1 MNAAVLDFT
10 LDEQGP
16 HGIAVSSWL
25 EPGRLALII
34 VDVQHYITLPQYS
47 GTWTAGGGP
56 EYYYDRLEKVVL
68 PNVGRLITCF
78 RERGAPVVYTRIASG
93 KTDLS
98 DVGGVTKKVL
108 TGELFDVHGTQ
119 YHLLDGEH
127 ASQIDRRLKP
137 ESADLLISKT
147 ASGAFCSSDI
157 DSKLRGRGLSRLV
170 FTGGLT
176 DACVASTVRQ
186 AYDLGYLCTVV
197 EDACITSSAE
207 DHGAA
212 LRSLKKFY
220 AWVVTTDDLLFH
232 LSSG

>member
-1 MNAAVLDFT
+1 MNDTGLDFT
-10 LDEQGP
+10 LDDRGP

-25 EPGRLALII
+25 ESGRLALII

-47 GTWTAGGGP
+47 GTWTAGGRSD
-56 EYYYDRLEKVVL
+56 YYYDRLEQVVL
-68 PNVGRLITCF
+68 PNIGRLVARF

-98 DVGGVTKKVL
+98 DVRGVTKKVL
-108 TGELFDVHGTQ
+108 VGELFDICGEQ

-127 ASQIDRRLKP
+127 ASQIDGRVSP
-137 ESADLLISKT
+137 AEGDLLISKT

-157 DSKLRGRGLSRLV
+157 DSQLNGRGLARLV

-176 DACVASTVRQ
+176 DACVSSTVRQ

-207 DHGAA
+207 DHEAA

-220 AWVVTTDDLLFH
+220 AWVVTADDLLFH